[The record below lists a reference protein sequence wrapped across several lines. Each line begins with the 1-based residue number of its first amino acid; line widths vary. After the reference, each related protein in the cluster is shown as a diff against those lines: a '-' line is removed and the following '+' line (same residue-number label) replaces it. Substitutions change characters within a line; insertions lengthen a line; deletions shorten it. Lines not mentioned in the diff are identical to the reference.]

1 MKTIGLASLAA
12 FLVAI
17 AGGWIIN
24 IISLAGMDWSQAITI
39 EGALRIVGVIVVPL
53 GSIMGLFA

>member
-39 EGALRIVGVIVVPL
+39 EGVLRIVGVIVVPL

>member
-12 FLVAI
+12 FFVAI
-17 AGGWIIN
+17 AGGWVIN